1 MGNYCLVENEKITDG
16 PRSLPKSWRN
26 VSGLHLASDAE
37 LKEKGWLPY
46 SETLVTVATD
56 EVKLTTTFVI
66 SADGVAGTENKRNM
80 TDAEKASYAIGV
92 AHSEIHKLE
101 DLETPRRI
109 AEALSDDSGGTADG
123 RAWIKANR
131 IKIAT
136 ERDKL

>member
-1 MGNYCLVENEKITDG
+1 MGNYCLVENNKITDG

-56 EVKLTTTFVI
+56 EVKLATAFVI
-66 SADGVAGTENKRNM
+66 SADGVAGTESKRNM
-80 TDAEKASYAIGV
+80 TDAEKASYVIDV
-92 AHSEIHKLE
+92 AQNEINKLE
-101 DLETPRRI
+101 RLETPRRI
-109 AEALSDDSGGTADG
+109 AEALSDASGGTSDG